1 MPSVARGWQSVGW
14 AVATRGAATTSI
26 RSPPLAEKALPTV
39 FDLFATLLAWFYD
52 LIPNYAIAIGLL
64 TLTIMIAVTPLTL
77 KGTKGMLE
85 LQMLQPE
92 IRRLQQQHRGDRQ
105 KLNEEMMKLYQEHKV
120 NPLGGCLPLLLQAPI
135 FLILYRVLIG
145 LTARANFF
153 DQVVGGAAG
162 QQPDNFFRPSY
173 LDHSTT
179 LYRDLRHSEEMRSF
193 GIDLSQRATDVIA
206 DSFVRGIPY
215 LALVLLVAVLS
226 YIQQWQITARNKDNT
241 AVNPQQKML
250 MRVLPGLFAV
260 ISLTLPSGIIFYF
273 IVSNLYRIVQQAY
286 ITRRFYHGDHSMG
299 ARAAAVR
306 QDAQAD
312 AKDDGKGDG
321 KGAKGAKG
329 AKTSSAASPNGT
341 QSTAPKGK
349 PTPSG
354 KNRSGANRP
363 TPKSGRPVPP
373 SRRTSPAKGPSGGTP
388 ARPRPQP
395 KKKS

>member
-1 MPSVARGWQSVGW
+1 
-14 AVATRGAATTSI
+14 
-26 RSPPLAEKALPTV
+26 V

-52 LIPNYAIAIGLL
+52 LISNYAVAIGLL

-145 LTARANFF
+145 LTARASFF

-162 QQPDNFFRPSY
+162 QPPDDFFRPKY
-173 LDHSTT
+173 LDHST
-179 LYRDLRHSEEMRSF
+179 LMYQDLRHSSQMDAF
-193 GIDLSQRATDVIA
+193 GIDLAQRATDVISE
-206 DSFVRGIPY
+206 SFVQGLPY
-215 LALVLLVAVLS
+215 LALVLLVAILS
-226 YIQQWQITARNKDNT
+226 YIQQWQITARTKDNQ
-241 AVNPQQKML
+241 VINPQQKML
-250 MRVLPGLFAV
+250 MRVLPALFAV

-273 IVSNLYRIVQQAY
+273 IVSNMYRIAQQAY
-286 ITRRFYHGDHSMG
+286 ITRRFYRGEHSMG

-306 QDAQAD
+306 KDAGSDGKD
-312 AKDDGKGDG
+312 AKPGGKP
-321 KGAKGAKG
+321 AKQA
-329 AKTSSAASPNGT
+329 AASPNGK
-341 QSTAPKGK
+341 QETAPKGK

-354 KNRSGANRP
+354 KSRSANRP
-363 TPKSGRPVPP
+363 TPKGSRPVPP
-373 SRRTSPAKGPSGGTP
+373 AKRSSTAKGQGSPPVKRPSTATGEGSPP

>member
-1 MPSVARGWQSVGW
+1 MG
-14 AVATRGAATTSI
+14 SI
-26 RSPPLAEKALPTV
+26 QFLPPVEKALLIV

-52 LIPNYAIAIGLL
+52 LISNYAIAIGLL

-92 IRRLQQQHRGDRQ
+92 IRRLQQQYRGDRQ

-145 LTARANFF
+145 LTARASFF
-153 DQVVGGAAG
+153 DQLVGGAAA
-162 QQPDNFFRPSY
+162 QPPDDFFRPKY
-173 LDHSTT
+173 LDHST
-179 LYRDLRHSEEMRSF
+179 LMYQDLRHSSKMEAF
-193 GIDLSQRATDVIA
+193 GIDLSQRATDVISE
-206 DSFVRGIPY
+206 SFVRGLPY

-226 YIQQWQITARNKDNT
+226 YIQQWQITARTKDNQ
-241 AVNPQQKML
+241 VINPQQKML
-250 MRVLPGLFAV
+250 MRVLPALFAV

-273 IVSNLYRIVQQAY
+273 IVSNMYRIAQQSY
-286 ITRRFYHGDHSMG
+286 ITRRFYRGEHSMG

-306 QDAQAD
+306 KEAQPAD
-312 AKDDGKGDG
+312 GKDDKDVKAGGKAT
-321 KGAKGAKG
+321 KQA
-329 AKTSSAASPNGT
+329 AASPNGK
-341 QSTAPKGK
+341 QETAPKGK

-354 KNRSGANRP
+354 KNRSSNRP
-363 TPKSGRPVPP
+363 TPKGSRPVPP
-373 SRRTSPAKGPSGGTP
+373 AKRPSTAKGQGGPP

>member
-1 MPSVARGWQSVGW
+1 
-14 AVATRGAATTSI
+14 
-26 RSPPLAEKALPTV
+26 V

-85 LQMLQPE
+85 LQVLQPE
-92 IRRLQQQHRGDRQ
+92 IRRLQQQYRGDRQ

-153 DQVVGGAAG
+153 DQLVGGAAG
-162 QQPDNFFRPSY
+162 QPPDNFFRPKY
-173 LDHSTT
+173 LDHTTT
-179 LYRDLRHSEEMRSF
+179 LYQDLRNSDEMNAF

-226 YIQQWQITARNKDNT
+226 YIQQYQITARNKDNT
-241 AVNPQQKML
+241 AINPQQKML

-273 IVSNLYRIVQQAY
+273 IVSNVYRIAQQAY
-286 ITRRFYHGDHSMG
+286 ITRRFYHGEHSMG
-299 ARAAAVR
+299 AKVAAVR
-306 QDAQAD
+306 EAKETDAAN
-312 AKDDGKGDG
+312 AKDDGKG
-321 KGAKGAKG
+321 AK
-329 AKTSSAASPNGT
+329 SSAASPNSK
-341 QSTAPKGK
+341 QSTPPKGK
-349 PTPSG
+349 PTPAGKSRSSG
-354 KNRSGANRP
+354 NRP
-363 TPKSGRPVPP
+363 TPQSSRPVPP
-373 SRRTSPAKGPSGGTP
+373 AKRPSSAKGSPARSP

-395 KKKS
+395 KKKP

>member
-1 MPSVARGWQSVGW
+1 MAHGAARGCRS
-14 AVATRGAATTSI
+14 AASAAAIRGVVTASI
-26 RSPPLAEKALPTV
+26 LSRRPAQKALPTV

-64 TLTIMIAVTPLTL
+64 TLTIMVAVTPLTL

-92 IRRLQQQHRGDRQ
+92 VRRLQQQYRGDRQ

-153 DQVVGGAAG
+153 DQLVGGAAN
-162 QQPDNFFRPSY
+162 QPPDNFFRPSY
-173 LDHSTT
+173 LDHSTQ
-179 LYRDLRHSEEMRSF
+179 LYQDLRHSEEMRAF
-193 GIDLSQRATDVIA
+193 GIDLSQRATDVIS

-226 YIQQWQITARNKDNT
+226 YIQQWQITARSKDHT
-241 AVNPQQKML
+241 VVNPQQKML
-250 MRVLPGLFAV
+250 MRVLPALFAV

-286 ITRRFYHGDHSMG
+286 ITRRFYSGEHSMG

-306 QDAQAD
+306 QEAAAD
-312 AKDDGKGDG
+312 GAKD
-321 KGAKGAKG
+321 AKGAKAA
-329 AKTSSAASPNGT
+329 AKDGQRSTGSTDGKQP
-341 QSTAPKGK
+341 TAPKGR
-349 PTPSG
+349 PTPSS
-354 KNRSGANRP
+354 KARSGNRP
-363 TPKSGRPVPP
+363 TPKPSRPVPP
-373 SRRTSPAKGPSGGTP
+373 AKRAATAKGSTTPP

>member
-1 MPSVARGWQSVGW
+1 MA
-14 AVATRGAATTSI
+14 SI
-26 RSPPLAEKALPTV
+26 RSPLLAEKAPPTV

-85 LQMLQPE
+85 LQVLQPE
-92 IRRLQQQHRGDRQ
+92 IRRLQQQYRGDRQ

-145 LTARANFF
+145 LTARADFF
-153 DQVVGGAAG
+153 DQLVGGAAG
-162 QQPDNFFRPSY
+162 QPPDNYFRPKY
-173 LDHSTT
+173 LDHTTT
-179 LYRDLRHSEEMRSF
+179 LYQDLRHSDEMNAF

-215 LALVLLVAVLS
+215 LVLVLLVAVLS

-241 AVNPQQKML
+241 AINPQQKML
-250 MRVLPGLFAV
+250 MRVLPALFAV

-273 IVSNLYRIVQQAY
+273 IVSNLYRIAQQAY
-286 ITRRFYHGDHSMG
+286 ITRRFYHGEHSMG
-299 ARAAAVR
+299 ARVAAVR
-306 QDAQAD
+306 EEAKSTETTN
-312 AKDDGKGDG
+312 AKDDGKG
-321 KGAKGAKG
+321 AK
-329 AKTSSAASPNGT
+329 SSAAPPSSK
-341 QSTAPKGK
+341 QSTPPKGK
-349 PTPSG
+349 PTPAGKSRASG
-354 KNRSGANRP
+354 NRP
-363 TPKSGRPVPP
+363 TPQSSRPVPP
-373 SRRTSPAKGPSGGTP
+373 AKRPSPAKGSPARSP

-395 KKKS
+395 KKKP

>member
-1 MPSVARGWQSVGW
+1 
-14 AVATRGAATTSI
+14 
-26 RSPPLAEKALPTV
+26 V

-64 TLTIMIAVTPLTL
+64 TLTIMVAVTPLTL

-153 DQVVGGAAG
+153 DQLVGGAAA
-162 QQPDNFFRPSY
+162 QPPDNFFRPSY
-173 LDHSTT
+173 LDHSTQ
-179 LYRDLRHSEEMRSF
+179 LYQDLRHSETMDAF
-193 GIDLSQRATDVIA
+193 GIDLSERATDVISE
-206 DSFVRGIPY
+206 SFVRGLPY
-215 LALVLLVAVLS
+215 LALVLVVAVLS

-241 AVNPQQKML
+241 VVNPQQKML
-250 MRVLPGLFAV
+250 MRVLPALFAV

-286 ITRRFYHGDHSMG
+286 ITRRFYRGEHSMG
-299 ARAAAVR
+299 AKAAAVR
-306 QDAQAD
+306 AEA
-312 AKDDGKGDG
+312 ATASDDGQGEP
-321 KGAKGAKG
+321 KGAKKPSASAKP
-329 AKTSSAASPNGT
+329 A
-341 QSTAPKGK
+341 TAPKGK
-349 PTPSG
+349 PTPSAKTAAG
-354 KNRSGANRP
+354 NRP
-363 TPKSGRPVPP
+363 TPKAPRPTPP
-373 SRRTSPAKGPSGGTP
+373 GKRPAAKGSPNTPP

-395 KKKS
+395 QPKKKPG

>member
-1 MPSVARGWQSVGW
+1 VGT
-14 AVATRGAATTSI
+14 ASI
-26 RSPPLAEKALPTV
+26 PFRRPAEKALPTV

-120 NPLGGCLPLLLQAPI
+120 NPIGGCLPLLLQAPI

-153 DQVVGGAAG
+153 DQLVGGAAN
-162 QQPDNFFRPSY
+162 QPPDNFFRPSY

-179 LYRDLRHSEEMRSF
+179 LYQDLRHSDEMRAF
-193 GIDLSQRATDVIA
+193 GIDLSQRATDVIS
-206 DSFVRGIPY
+206 DSFVRGLPY
-215 LALVLLVAVLS
+215 LFLVLLVAVLS
-226 YIQQWQITARNKDNT
+226 YIQQWQITARSKDHT
-241 AVNPQQKML
+241 VVNPQQKML
-250 MRVLPGLFAV
+250 MRVLPALFAV

-273 IVSNLYRIVQQAY
+273 IVSNLYRIAQQAY
-286 ITRRFYHGDHSMG
+286 ITRRFYRGDHSMG

-306 QDAQAD
+306 KDATTDDGTGAKSGKAAAKDAQKAG
-312 AKDDGKGDG
+312 ASPDGK
-321 KGAKGAKG
+321 
-329 AKTSSAASPNGT
+329 
-341 QSTAPKGK
+341 QSTAPKGR

-354 KNRSGANRP
+354 KARSGNRP
-363 TPKSGRPVPP
+363 TPKASRPVPP
-373 SRRTSPAKGPSGGTP
+373 SKRATTAKGSSTPP

>member
-1 MPSVARGWQSVGW
+1 MARGAGVGW
-14 AVATRGAATTSI
+14 PYGECAAATPGAVTASI
-26 RSPPLAEKALPTV
+26 LSPRPAEKAQLTV
-39 FDLFATLLAWFYD
+39 FDLLATLLAWFYD

-64 TLTIMIAVTPLTL
+64 TLTIMVAVTPLTL

-120 NPLGGCLPLLLQAPI
+120 NPIGGCLPLLLQAPI

-153 DQVVGGAAG
+153 DQLVGGATG
-162 QQPDNFFRPSY
+162 HPPDNFFRPSY
-173 LDHSTT
+173 LDHSTK
-179 LYRDLRHSEEMRSF
+179 LYQDLRHSDEMQAF
-193 GIDLSQRATDVIA
+193 GIDLSQRATDVIS
-206 DSFVRGIPY
+206 DSFVKGLPY
-215 LALVLLVAVLS
+215 LGLVLLVGVLS
-226 YIQQWQITARNKDNT
+226 YIQQWQVTARNKDNSI
-241 AVNPQQKML
+241 VNPQQKML
-250 MRVLPGLFAV
+250 MRVLPALFAV

-273 IVSNLYRIVQQAY
+273 IVSNLYRIAQQAY
-286 ITRRFYHGDHSMG
+286 ITRRFYKGEHSMG

-306 QDAQAD
+306 KETSSEDGKA
-312 AKDDGKGDG
+312 AKDPSPAKGG
-321 KGAKGAKG
+321 GAKSTKKSGP
-329 AKTSSAASPNGT
+329 SPNGK
-341 QSTAPKGK
+341 QATAPKGR

-354 KNRSGANRP
+354 KGRP
-363 TPKSGRPVPP
+363 TPKVGRPVPP
-373 SRRTSPAKGPSGGTP
+373 AKRAATAKRGGTAPP